1 MIASRYIQR
10 NIHLG
15 TLGALLVLV
24 SLSLF
29 FVFVAELD
37 DIGDGAY
44 GLPQV
49 FEYMLFS
56 IPGRIV
62 EFLPLAVLLGS
73 ILSLGALAGNSEIIA
88 MQASGVSL
96 GRLLAAVL
104 QAVMLLAVIGFVLGE
119 WVVPD
124 SETAA
129 RNMKNLAER
138 RNSRVLQAGKGLWIK
153 DENRVVHIRALL
165 PNGFARGIE
174 IYRLD
179 DGGGLRST
187 LFAERAVPVGDG
199 LELQQVRESVLAP
212 EVATRSYETHIY
224 EGALSRE
231 LLQVL
236 INNPRQMSSMD
247 LLAYINFLE
256 ENRLDS
262 RPERLVFWKKIFI
275 PIGVVI
281 MGMLALPF
289 VLGSQRQSSGGQRL
303 MIGILLGLGFVV
315 ADRLLT
321 QLGAQLEIDSL
332 LVAALPN
339 LLFLALAAYLLLKKQ
354 SHAVGLAF
362 FRRAR
367 QG

>member
-49 FEYMLFS
+49 FQYLLFS

-62 EFLPLAVLLGS
+62 ESLPLAVLLGS

-88 MQASGVSL
+88 MQAAGVSL

-104 QAVMLLAVIGFVLGE
+104 QAVVLLAAIGFVLGD

-124 SETAA
+124 TETAA

-138 RNSRVLQAGKGLWIK
+138 RNARVLQSGEGLWIK
-153 DENRVVHIRALL
+153 DEDRVVHIQSLL
-165 PNGFARGIE
+165 PNGFARGVE
-174 IYRLD
+174 IFLLD
-179 DGGGLRST
+179 DDGRLLST
-187 LFAERAVPVGDG
+187 LYAERAVPVADG
-199 LELQQVRESVLAP
+199 LELQQVRESVLASGAP
-212 EVATRSYETHIY
+212 ATRSYEKLLY

-231 LLQVL
+231 LLRVL

-247 LLAYINFLE
+247 LLAYVNFLE

-262 RPERLVFWKKIFI
+262 GPERLVFWKKIFT
-275 PIGVVI
+275 PISVVI

-315 ADRLLT
+315 VDRLLT

-339 LLFLALAAYLLLKKQ
+339 LLFLALASYLLLSKQ
-354 SHAVGLAF
+354 SHAVGLGF
-362 FRRAR
+362 FGRTR
-367 QG
+367 Q